1 MSIHKYSAFMNFLHW
16 DDRGLATL
24 DVATLDE
31 AISRAIP
38 SVERPESIPGVDSA
52 PYQVRFD
59 ACTPLTALQ
68 TLPSTRE
75 AR

>member
-1 MSIHKYSAFMNFLHW
+1 MNFLNVDG

-38 SVERPESIPGVDSA
+38 SVVERQGPHICLPVDAGTHSQIA
-52 PYQVRFD
+52 
-59 ACTPLTALQ
+59 
-68 TLPSTRE
+68 
-75 AR
+75 